1 MTVAN
6 DIKGAE
12 EQRKIHNPERK
23 LRFPD
28 ARNPEGRR
36 GSEGYVTCP
45 ATEGGRRGTAA
56 GRVHPAFQLSQQL
69 RGDEE
74 DRGQE
79 ERGRQG
85 GGGEGGLRKSGI
97 RGKKGC
103 VPRTTGKIA
112 RILLSIRL
120 SMNGI
125 VHTG

>member
-6 DIKGAE
+6 DIKEAE

-69 RGDEE
+69 RGNEE
-74 DRGQE
+74 DRVQE
-79 ERGRQG
+79 ERE
-85 GGGEGGLRKSGI
+85 GEGERVADEEGRLRGV
-97 RGKKGC
+97 C
-103 VPRTTGKIA
+103 PTHDWQDCPRAAADST
-112 RILLSIRL
+112 
-120 SMNGI
+120 
-125 VHTG
+125 